1 MGKEGGSRG
10 IKHLDTAWTSRKEV
24 GISKKWI
31 WGELTGIEEI
41 KVLDG
46 GR

>member
-1 MGKEGGSRG
+1 M
-10 IKHLDTAWTSRKEV
+10 DTARTSRKEV
-24 GISKKWI
+24 GISKKCI
-31 WGELTGIEEI
+31 WGELAGVEKI